1 MFSKV
6 NLILLHWNGMKLFTD
21 VIDAVDTANP
31 TSTSEESL
39 PVGMEQKE
47 CESASVEA
55 DIEIQPEPG
64 ELHLLYPAVIFWS
77 PLLDCSQ
84 LPA

>member
-1 MFSKV
+1 
-6 NLILLHWNGMKLFTD
+6 MKLFTD
-21 VIDAVDTANP
+21 VIDAVDMANP

-39 PVGMEQKE
+39 HIVMKRKE
-47 CESASVEA
+47 CESTTVEA
-55 DIEIQPEPG
+55 DVDIQSEPG